1 MIKTIQANTLQPS
14 NSERPRAFISSVAVL
29 VALLAL
35 GTGSACLY
43 FWGRDLHRFTQWVAA
58 YLFLFIGQLALYSL
72 ACVIVLRWSGAATRI
87 SKWAT
92 LAAIMFFAIT
102 FRAMLVPQRPYLS
115 ADVYRYVWDG
125 HVQASGVNPYRYA
138 PGDPE
143 LTALRDEVIYPNISE
158 EDQRWLSPYPPA
170 AQMVFALVSLVRP
183 MSVTAVKA
191 AMSSFDLIAVL
202 LVMLVL
208 ARSGIDPA
216 RAIIFAWH
224 PLVIFESAHS
234 GHVEAVFIAFLMLAL
249 FAWSRRK
256 HALTGFALA
265 IATLTKFYPVILLPA
280 FLIAAEDDR
289 IAGASPGRRRIFAG
303 LLHKQ
308 NLTMLAAFAG
318 TLALAYVPY
327 LGAGGNL
334 FGFLRAYVQEEGFIQ
349 SGARYF
355 LLDALRQIV
364 QIPTMVFLVFGA
376 ACLITVAA
384 WQMIKVKRDA
394 LDVSRA
400 AMVLIGTYLLLT
412 TPRYAWY
419 YMWLVPFLC
428 FAPRLGWMYLACASV
443 LLYLVWYTPL
453 VYPDVPLWLG
463 AAIFVPVLAM
473 LVWQSRYAS
482 HPERFS
488 RPASP

>member
-1 MIKTIQANTLQPS
+1 MTNANRAKSQR
-14 NSERPRAFISSVAVL
+14 SEPDKPRAAVAVP
-29 VALLAL
+29 VALLVL

-58 YLFLFIGQLALYSL
+58 YLFLFIGQLAFYSL
-72 ACVIVLRWSGAATRI
+72 ACVFVLRWSGTPTRKA
-87 SKWAT
+87 KWAT
-92 LAAIMFFAIT
+92 LTAIIFFAIA
-102 FRAMLVPQRPYLS
+102 FHAMLVPQRPYLS

-125 HVQASGVNPYRYA
+125 HVQASGVNPYCYA

-143 LTALRDEVIYPNISE
+143 LTALRDDVIYPNISD

-202 LVMLVL
+202 LIMFVL

-280 FLIAAEDDR
+280 FLIVAEDDA
-289 IAGASPGRRRIFAG
+289 IAGSPPPRPKPRIFAG
-303 LLHKQ
+303 LFHKR
-308 NLTMLAAFAG
+308 NVTMLAAFVV
-318 TLALAYVPY
+318 TLALAYAPY

-334 FGFLRAYVQEEGFIQ
+334 FGFLRAYVTEEGFIQ
-349 SGARYF
+349 TGARYF
-355 LLDALRQIV
+355 LLDALRQAV
-364 QIPTMVFLVFGA
+364 PIPTMVFLVFGA

-384 WQMIKVKRDA
+384 RQMIK
-394 LDVSRA
+394 
-400 AMVLIGTYLLLT
+400 
-412 TPRYAWY
+412 
-419 YMWLVPFLC
+419 
-428 FAPRLGWMYLACASV
+428 
-443 LLYLVWYTPL
+443 
-453 VYPDVPLWLG
+453 
-463 AAIFVPVLAM
+463 
-473 LVWQSRYAS
+473 
-482 HPERFS
+482 
-488 RPASP
+488 

>member
-1 MIKTIQANTLQPS
+1 MIKTIQAKTLQPS
-14 NSERPRAFISSVAVL
+14 NSERPRAFISSVAVP

-92 LAAIMFFAIT
+92 LAAIIFFAIT

-289 IAGASPGRRRIFAG
+289 IAGASPGRRRILAG

-318 TLALAYVPY
+318 TLALAYAPY

-349 SGARYF
+349 TGARYF

-384 WQMIKVKRDA
+384 WQMIKLKRDA

-488 RPASP
+488 RAASP